1 MDPST
6 SQSREAQA
14 YSANLDYTL
23 KELQR
28 RVHEHE
34 NELERLRSRGDDIN
48 QSPAA
53 QVKIIQ
59 TALESVTN
67 SEPFLPFA
75 SSILPALLA
84 LRRTHETIMQ
94 SKEYLLAQGAVVDRE
109 KRDLEAEE
117 ANLRDHKL
125 LTEALGDRI
134 ISLEEE
140 LSSNADMAPEDGA
153 RRRREELELR
163 KKRYDQES
171 RRLFK
176 ALNDFID
183 EHLARMLAAEELGG
197 AVVGEL
203 MDIDGN
209 DLAAGFNA
217 QGKPKKSS
225 GKDAV
230 IDDKRQRRID
240 EIWGAATTRTNGN
253 SDDIRRN
260 NGDDEVVAAG
270 REMKQLTQA
279 LVEQLQEARGDNS
292 ASYVTLSR
300 ESAAARFLVR
310 SKVAQFHPKDAS
322 RLRLID
328 FGREL

>member
-1 MDPST
+1 MDAVTGSET
-6 SQSREAQA
+6 ASDNITKQ
-14 YSANLDYTL
+14 
-23 KELQR
+23 
-28 RVHEHE
+28 
-34 NELERLRSRGDDIN
+34 LRSGDEEEVP

-53 QVKIIQ
+53 QVKIVQ

-67 SEPFLPFA
+67 SEPFLPFS

-84 LRRTHETIMQ
+84 LRRTHETIVQ
-94 SKEYLLAQGAVVDRE
+94 SKEYLASQGSIAEQE
-109 KRDLEAEE
+109 KRDLEADES
-117 ANLRDHKL
+117 NLRDHRL

-134 ISLEEE
+134 IALEAE
-140 LSSNADMAPEDGA
+140 LSSEATVAPEDGL
-153 RRRREELELR
+153 RRRMEELEGK
-163 KKRYDQES
+163 KKRYQQES

-183 EHLARMLAAEELGG
+183 EHLAPMLAAEELGG

-203 MDIDGN
+203 MEIDADDI
-209 DLAAGFNA
+209 AAGFNA
-217 QGKPKKSS
+217 QGKPKKSK
-225 GKDAV
+225 GTV
-230 IDDKRQRRID
+230 NEDKRQRRID
-240 EIWGAATTRTNGN
+240 EIWGAATSGSGSNHK
-253 SDDIRRN
+253 RRPS
-260 NGDDEVVAAG
+260 GDDEVTVAG
-270 REMKQLTQA
+270 REMKQLTQS